1 MPAATQPPQEFAM
14 YKRILVPLD
23 GSDTAQLGLAEAIG
37 IAQPLKARLLLLQV
51 VDDLAWLVEMSA
63 VANSAQLHREVRHYA
78 EEVLAKA
85 KAAATAKDVEA
96 DSIVRETVGGRPADA
111 IVDEACK
118 QGCDLIVMGTHGRK
132 GLSRMVLGSD
142 AAAVVQASSVPVL
155 LVRSVRARA

>member
-1 MPAATQPPQEFAM
+1 M

-63 VANSAQLHREVRHYA
+63 VANSAQLHREVRRYA
-78 EEVLAKA
+78 DEVLAKA
-85 KAAATAKDVEA
+85 KAAAAKDVEA
-96 DSIVRETVGGRPADA
+96 ETIVRETVGGRPADA
-111 IVDEACK
+111 IVDEARK

-142 AAAVVQASSVPVL
+142 AMAVVQASPVPVL
-155 LVRSVRARA
+155 LVRTAQPQA